1 MNFSY
6 FNTIDDY
13 VKADKITRSI
23 NPLVKFLGLFL
34 PWFIYAIIGV
44 VLFFDIKSSGG
55 TFVQLSCIVLSFLF
69 VTWYYCFP
77 LHKRLD
83 KKQAKKIRS
92 SDKINKSL
100 SIERKLVLTEEK
112 LSIFINDKKV
122 ELKLDDISY
131 VMEHDDVLFVIH
143 RNKSVVAM
151 IPIITFSSSIDKNE
165 FISKV
170 TSKAKK

>member
-23 NPLVKFLGLFL
+23 NPLVKFFGLFL
-34 PWFIYAIIGV
+34 PLFIYATIGV

-55 TFVQLSCIVLSFLF
+55 TFAQLLCIVLSFLV

-92 SDKINKSL
+92 SDKINKSIL
-100 SIERKLVLTEEK
+100 IKRELVLTEEK
-112 LSIFINDKKV
+112 LSILSMIKK
-122 ELKLDDISY
+122 
-131 VMEHDDVLFVIH
+131 
-143 RNKSVVAM
+143 
-151 IPIITFSSSIDKNE
+151 
-165 FISKV
+165 
-170 TSKAKK
+170 